1 MLRPLA
7 PRRVPSARLARASRV
22 ARRAPPARPRALARA
37 SAAASRRLFRRDSA
51 RDDGARDGA
60 RRPIARD
67 APVDAALAPAAR
79 EDENDAREARRGR
92 GTTRGTRDDDSSDDS
107 SDSDDDDDATKEASV
122 KDLMRF
128 TLPTMAIWL
137 CDPLLSLV
145 DTSVVGLS
153 SGTLELAAI
162 APGSVYA
169 GYPAYLLATG
179 FAVATTSMVGQDR
192 LLARRGG
199 AEDED
204 ERTVAS
210 AIMTACGAWRRWRRY
225 C

>member
-1 MLRPLA
+1 MR
-7 PRRVPSARLARASRV
+7 
-22 ARRAPPARPRALARA
+22 
-37 SAAASRRLFRRDSA
+37 
-51 RDDGARDGA
+51 
-60 RRPIARD
+60 
-67 APVDAALAPAAR
+67 
-79 EDENDAREARRGR
+79 
-92 GTTRGTRDDDSSDDS
+92 
-107 SDSDDDDDATKEASV
+107 
-122 KDLMRF
+122 DLMRF
-128 TLPTMAIWL
+128 TVPTMAIWL

-210 AIMTACGAWRRWRRY
+210 AIMTACGGVDDGGRIVDRGARAGAREIRGERE
-225 C
+225 CGAFALRERV